1 METQRRIINFV
12 QRANWIIFILATA
25 AGFFWFSSEFTFGV
39 MAGGLIV
46 TLNFHMLSKTLK
58 KAFSSPIF
66 TSWHVILVKY
76 YIRFI
81 ISGIII
87 FALILTR
94 LVSPVGL
101 IIGLSIVVAS
111 IMLATLCE
119 VKKIIFKE
127 AI

>member
-12 QRANWIIFILATA
+12 RRANWIIFVLATV
-25 AGFFWFSSEFTFGV
+25 AGFLWFSGKFAFGV

-46 TLNFHMLSKTLK
+46 TLNFHMLSKTLR
-58 KAFSSPIF
+58 KAFSSPRF
-66 TSWHVILVKY
+66 SSWHVILVKY